1 MPNHGGVP
9 CVAARVATRRGYRRK
24 AIRRPNRDATQRR
37 SCPAHLPGK
46 QSPKAALLYFGA
58 HAGRDSELSAPG
70 GAFSAFADSAGGS
83 GSVGAKPQAIR
94 AQSRT
99 TGRAFLIIVEARAG
113 YQDQRPS
120 PQGRAFLHRAGL
132 RAARRRLRHSS
143 PSCHADPLAREDQD
157 ERPHELVPELA
168 VREERLRQVVGADG
182 ATPRRA
188 APAVSISSPCPP
200 GAAAHAR
207 ASGMAAMLAH
217 SEVQGSPSCK
227 ANVRSRSSNGRP
239 KLVKCNDR
247 NAPMAARSQTNLNHC
262 VNLIRP
268 FALSSSCCSSGW
280 PLQAMGGHCFF
291 RGRLS
296 ATGPGQT
303 LALRRPGSA
312 VEWAADTRP
321 ALELKILSPEFL

>member
-37 SCPAHLPGK
+37 SCPAYLPGK

-99 TGRAFLIIVEARAG
+99 TGRAFLIIVEARAIPQSG
-113 YQDQRPS
+113 VSEHGPTSGSAPS
-120 PQGRAFLHRAGL
+120 PRGGAFLHGAGL

-143 PSCHADPLAREDQD
+143 PSCHADPLARIDVD
-157 ERPHELVPELA
+157 ERPHELVPDLA
-168 VREERLRQVVGADG
+168 IREERFRQVVGSDG

-188 APAVSISSPCPP
+188 ALAVSISSPCSPELRRTGGHQAWQSCWLTQRYKGRRRAKRMSTA
-200 GAAAHAR
+200 GAATA
-207 ASGMAAMLAH
+207 
-217 SEVQGSPSCK
+217 
-227 ANVRSRSSNGRP
+227 VRS
-239 KLVKCNDR
+239 
-247 NAPMAARSQTNLNHC
+247 
-262 VNLIRP
+262 
-268 FALSSSCCSSGW
+268 W
-280 PLQAMGGHCFF
+280 
-291 RGRLS
+291 
-296 ATGPGQT
+296 
-303 LALRRPGSA
+303 
-312 VEWAADTRP
+312 
-321 ALELKILSPEFL
+321 